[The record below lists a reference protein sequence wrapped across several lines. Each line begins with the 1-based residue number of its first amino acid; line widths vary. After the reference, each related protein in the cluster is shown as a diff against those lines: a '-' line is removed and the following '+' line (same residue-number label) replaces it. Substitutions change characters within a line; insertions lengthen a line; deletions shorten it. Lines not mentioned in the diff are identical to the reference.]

1 MAPIFFYF
9 KETSLEANNKFA
21 LDFSNTKV
29 ICQISFSTE
38 NDYYITPMN
47 CNLVI
52 ANNYVDLLDD
62 INELSTKGQL
72 LLEKGPAYQFDLS
85 LLRLAFYFS
94 GMKNKVDGLYFLLYQ
109 ENVGLYSWKYKFYD
123 IKDNQVKDCKISL
136 PYTQFRNKGFEFED
150 TKKIML

>member
-1 MAPIFFYF
+1 
-9 KETSLEANNKFA
+9 
-21 LDFSNTKV
+21 
-29 ICQISFSTE
+29 
-38 NDYYITPMN
+38 MN

-52 ANNYVDLLDD
+52 ASNYVDLLDD
-62 INELSTKGQL
+62 IKEWLTKGQL
-72 LLEKGPAYQFDLS
+72 LLEKGPEYQFDLS

-109 ENVGLYSWKYKFYD
+109 ENIGLYSWKYKFYD